1 MEELGRGRPKG
12 KSPDHHGDGGAAVR
26 SPSSSGSSSDINRPH
41 SGEAPS
47 DAAPMIDIPGGPPDY
62 APDSPTL
69 VDLPGDTG
77 ADAPTMIDAPVKPAP
92 RSPAGA
98 AHGGQPMLEPGM
110 RLAQRYEILE
120 ILGEG
125 GMGAVYKAMD
135 RELNRPVAL
144 KVIRPELAGNKA
156 IIDRFKQEL
165 LLAREV
171 THKNVIRIYDL
182 GEAEGLKFITME
194 YVEGKDLR
202 TLIHEQ
208 TKLAPAEAVEVMQQ
222 VCRALEAAHSVGII
236 HRDLKP
242 QNVMRDKSGRILVMD
257 FGLARTLEG
266 DGMTQTGAL
275 VGTMD
280 YMSPEQALGKELD
293 QRSDLFALGLIFY
306 ELLTG
311 KMPYKAESVVASL
324 LKRTQQRAAPVSSH
338 DNTIP
343 KALSNV
349 VGRCLEPDL
358 NLRYQTAAEILNDLN
373 AWQGKGAAATLHFPA
388 VRTWGQDLPWH
399 WIGGIGA
406 VLVVML
412 LGFLL
417 RGKLAPS
424 GTSQAPSGPVVS
436 LAILPFHNASGDPS
450 FDWLGSTVADMLST
464 DVGQSAQLR
473 TVSSDRLHQIFTDL
487 HISSATVLDP
497 PMIRRVAN
505 FSNADRVVWGQYA
518 KFGDQIRIDATLQ
531 DIKNDRTVPLKI
543 EVPSEKDIPGA
554 IDRLADSIRQ
564 KLALSDNVLKE
575 LKASSFK
582 PSSQSV
588 PALRDYNQGVGLQ
601 RDGKNLEAEKQFE
614 AATKE
619 DPAFA
624 LAFSKLAQSY
634 SSLGYDAE
642 AEQAAQKAV
651 QLSQNLPETEKY
663 LIAAIRAQTAKNFPE
678 AIKAYENLA
687 KVSPDNSDVQSA
699 LVSLYEDS
707 GNFAKAAEYNQKILT
722 SNPNDI
728 PAMLAAGRIAI
739 KSGKPQASLDPLNRA
754 HTLAVQVDNQEQIA
768 TSLHLIGAAYGR
780 VNKPE
785 EALSNYQDALTI
797 RRKINDKRGVALSI
811 NGMAKVQASLGKNKE
826 ALANFLEAQKI
837 RRDIGDKFG
846 LGDTLIDLGNFYD
859 DRGDH
864 DQALKMYKESLQ
876 IQRDLSNES
885 LQSVCLNNIGAV
897 YFEKAQ
903 YEDARTYYQ
912 QALQLRE
919 KANVP
924 QDIVESVHN
933 LAETSVRMG
942 QYDQAVS
949 QYMRALDLW
958 RSMENTRGAAVE
970 SYTLGVMFD
979 YQGRFGAAVNSK
991 QEALKTLQDLKDT
1004 TFWMAEIQSGYGNAL
1019 ILAGRGDEAKRYLD
1033 DAFSLARELKSDG
1046 MISQVLAFQGDA
1058 AYYRGDS
1065 KSARALY
1072 EQALQAANRSKE
1084 PDKILVAKVNLAKAT
1099 LQEGQAQQVV
1109 ATFRQLME
1117 QADDQGVPN
1126 LSVECAISMAEAMIH
1141 SHQNAQAQQEL
1152 ERTLLRSDKIGL
1164 WPLSARAH
1172 YLLGTALRAS
1182 GNQTEAQQQYRTAVQ
1197 LLDQMRKEQGAE
1209 KILQRSDFKAMYE
1222 ESTRWSQATKS

>member
-26 SPSSSGSSSDINRPH
+26 SPSSSGSSSDINRPL
-41 SGEAPS
+41 SDKPPS
-47 DAAPMIDIPGGPPDY
+47 DAPTMIDIPGGPPNNS
-62 APDSPTL
+62 PDSPTL
-69 VDLPGDTG
+69 VDLPGGTG

-98 AHGGQPMLEPGM
+98 AYGGQPMLEPGM

-182 GEAEGLKFITME
+182 DEAEGLKFITME

-338 DNTIP
+338 DSTIP

-349 VGRCLEPDL
+349 VSRCLEPDL
-358 NLRYQTAAEILNDLN
+358 KLRYQTAAEILNDLN

-424 GTSQAPSGPVVS
+424 ATSQAPSGPVVS

-505 FSNADRVVWGQYA
+505 FSSADRVVWGQYA

-678 AIKAYENLA
+678 AIKATRI
-687 KVSPDNSDVQSA
+687 SPRRRRITATCSPLWSA
-699 LVSLYEDS
+699 
-707 GNFAKAAEYNQKILT
+707 
-722 SNPNDI
+722 
-728 PAMLAAGRIAI
+728 
-739 KSGKPQASLDPLNRA
+739 
-754 HTLAVQVDNQEQIA
+754 
-768 TSLHLIGAAYGR
+768 
-780 VNKPE
+780 
-785 EALSNYQDALTI
+785 
-797 RRKINDKRGVALSI
+797 
-811 NGMAKVQASLGKNKE
+811 
-826 ALANFLEAQKI
+826 
-837 RRDIGDKFG
+837 
-846 LGDTLIDLGNFYD
+846 
-859 DRGDH
+859 
-864 DQALKMYKESLQ
+864 
-876 IQRDLSNES
+876 
-885 LQSVCLNNIGAV
+885 
-897 YFEKAQ
+897 
-903 YEDARTYYQ
+903 
-912 QALQLRE
+912 
-919 KANVP
+919 
-924 QDIVESVHN
+924 
-933 LAETSVRMG
+933 
-942 QYDQAVS
+942 
-949 QYMRALDLW
+949 
-958 RSMENTRGAAVE
+958 
-970 SYTLGVMFD
+970 
-979 YQGRFGAAVNSK
+979 
-991 QEALKTLQDLKDT
+991 
-1004 TFWMAEIQSGYGNAL
+1004 
-1019 ILAGRGDEAKRYLD
+1019 
-1033 DAFSLARELKSDG
+1033 
-1046 MISQVLAFQGDA
+1046 
-1058 AYYRGDS
+1058 
-1065 KSARALY
+1065 
-1072 EQALQAANRSKE
+1072 
-1084 PDKILVAKVNLAKAT
+1084 
-1099 LQEGQAQQVV
+1099 
-1109 ATFRQLME
+1109 
-1117 QADDQGVPN
+1117 
-1126 LSVECAISMAEAMIH
+1126 
-1141 SHQNAQAQQEL
+1141 
-1152 ERTLLRSDKIGL
+1152 
-1164 WPLSARAH
+1164 
-1172 YLLGTALRAS
+1172 
-1182 GNQTEAQQQYRTAVQ
+1182 
-1197 LLDQMRKEQGAE
+1197 
-1209 KILQRSDFKAMYE
+1209 
-1222 ESTRWSQATKS
+1222 STRILEISRKLPNITKKS